1 MNKKESDRLKAAAK
15 KQYQL
20 QQSMLETATSNK
32 FQPALPSGNGEV
44 CCEDYSRYFVWGT
57 AVLLVMIFVIL

>member
-32 FQPALPSGNGEV
+32 FQPALPSSDA
-44 CCEDYSRYFVWGT
+44 CCSDHGRLFVWGT
-57 AVLLVMIFVIL
+57 VVLLVMIFIII